1 MRDRGLAL
9 IGVGEA
15 SGEGRAA
22 LALEQA
28 LTNPLLESTDIS
40 QATGVLA
47 SFSGGQDMS
56 LFEVEEA
63 VPLLRTAPAH
73 TAPHR
78 VPRLTLRPTLGPTLS
93 PTVSAVLTRWGC
105 GYITD
110 WSMFC
115 CMTLMGLPYFTNAPA
130 LS

>member
-22 LALEQA
+22 AALQQA
-28 LTNPLLESTDIS
+28 LTNPLLESTEIS

-63 VPLLRTAPAH
+63 LALLRDKLNADTQACSLSTPRPSPLALITSPPPH
-73 TAPHR
+73 HPSLLAPHR
-78 VPRLTLRPTLGPTLS
+78 
-93 PTVSAVLTRWGC
+93 
-105 GYITD
+105 
-110 WSMFC
+110 
-115 CMTLMGLPYFTNAPA
+115 
-130 LS
+130 

>member
-1 MRDRGLAL
+1 MVDP
-9 IGVGEA
+9 
-15 SGEGRAA
+15 SRAA
-22 LALEQA
+22 
-28 LTNPLLESTDIS
+28 PLL
-40 QATGVLA
+40 L
-47 SFSGGQDMS
+47 
-56 LFEVEEA
+56 
-63 VPLLRTAPAH
+63 

-78 VPRLTLRPTLGPTLS
+78 APRLTLSPTLGPTLS

-130 LS
+130 

>member
-47 SFSGGQDMS
+47 SSDDQ
-56 LFEVEEA
+56 
-63 VPLLRTAPAH
+63 
-73 TAPHR
+73 PHR
-78 VPRLTLRPTLGPTLS
+78 RARSTCLS
-93 PTVSAVLTRWGC
+93 SFWPSRR
-105 GYITD
+105 
-110 WSMFC
+110 
-115 CMTLMGLPYFTNAPA
+115 AP
-130 LS
+130 

>member
-63 VPLLRTAPAH
+63 APLLRTAPAH
-73 TAPHR
+73 RTTPRATPNPEPNAGPNPEPHR
-78 VPRLTLRPTLGPTLS
+78 ERGPDQVGLRVHHRLVDVLLHDADGPTLLHER
-93 PTVSAVLTRWGC
+93 T
-105 GYITD
+105 
-110 WSMFC
+110 
-115 CMTLMGLPYFTNAPA
+115 A
-130 LS
+130 L